1 MKYKI
6 KIAYDG
12 KEYSGFQIQPNG
24 HSIQETI
31 EKVLSKISSEKISIV
46 GSSRTDAG
54 VHANGQVAHFIYQKS
69 NLSLKSINSLL
80 PNDIRIISLEEV
92 SLDFHARY
100 SAKEKIYHYHITTD
114 KVQSPFERG
123 YCLHYTFPI
132 DIEKL
137 LAAIPYFIGTKNF
150 SSFANELSPNK
161 NPVKTI
167 YELSFIK
174 TKSGFILKF
183 RGDGFL
189 YKMVRNI
196 TGTLLD
202 IARGKINFEILPLI
216 FEKKS
221 RVFAGK
227 TAPPHALFLETI
239 VYNEFIM

>member
-12 KEYSGFQIQPNG
+12 TNYSGFQIQPNG
-24 HSIQETI
+24 RSIQETI
-31 EKVLSKISSEKISIV
+31 QATLSKILSEKISIT

-54 VHANGQVAHFIYQKS
+54 VHANGQVAHFTSEKS
-69 NLSLKSINSLL
+69 SLTLKSLNSLL
-80 PNDIRIISLEEV
+80 PNDIRIISLEEA
-92 SLDFHARY
+92 SLDFHARF
-100 SAKEKIYHYHITTD
+100 SAKEKTYLYHITTD
-114 KVQSPFERG
+114 KVQSPFERK
-123 YCLHYTFPI
+123 YALHYTFPI
-132 DIEKL
+132 DKEKL
-137 LAAIPYFIGTKNF
+137 YATIPYFVGTKNF
-150 SSFANELSPNK
+150 SSFANELLPHK

-167 YELSFIK
+167 YELSLLETK
-174 TKSGFILKF
+174 TGFILKF

-202 IARGKINFEILPLI
+202 IARGKINPEILPLI
-216 FEKKS
+216 FTEKS

-239 VYNEFIM
+239 LYSDES